1 MNYKIKIAFLL
12 AALVGPGAS
21 ALALS
26 DPQPQ
31 PTGVAEG
38 FVYASGRSYLG
49 INVQDVSKERVAALK
64 LKEERG
70 VEVTMVDQDAPASKA
85 GLKEHDVI
93 LEFNGSRVE
102 SEEQF
107 RRMVREI
114 PPGRT
119 VTLGIS
125 RDGSPQTIQVQLGD
139 RGKIEMGNRHSLNN
153 DHWQVVVPPGMT
165 ELPEMPDFNIDVLVP
180 TYTPSLGIQADTL
193 GQQLGEYFGVK
204 GGGGV
209 LVKSVEKG
217 SVAEKAGMKAGDV
230 ITKIANEKIADRS
243 DLRRILRS
251 HREGGKLNLAI
262 VRDKH
267 EQNIVVDVPAGNRP
281 RNSSSIEWDW
291 PDFESFQDFD
301 SAWDSWEPEILDNIH
316 TKIKEL
322 QPKIRRAQIIVAREV
337 EPEIKRNLKQNQ
349 IRMENMRKELLRE
362 SIQMR
367 KQIHQ
372 NFI

>member
-12 AALVGPGAS
+12 AALVAPGTS
-21 ALALS
+21 ALAMS

-31 PTGVAEG
+31 PFGVSEG
-38 FVYASGRSYLG
+38 FVYAAGRSYLG
-49 INVQDVSKERVAALK
+49 INVEDVNKERVSALK

-93 LEFNGSRVE
+93 LEFNGTRVE

-125 RDGSPQTIQVQLGD
+125 RDGTPQTIQVQLGD
-139 RGKIEMGNRHSLNN
+139 RSKIEMGSRHSLENN
-153 DHWQVVVPPGMT
+153 GLRIFVPQGMA
-165 ELPEMPDFNIDVLVP
+165 EAPEMPDFNIDVLVP

-217 SVAEKAGMKAGDV
+217 SAAEKAGMKAGDV

-243 DLRRILRS
+243 DLRRVLRS

-262 VRDKH
+262 VRDKR
-267 EQNIVVDVPAGNRP
+267 EQNIVVDVPAANRP
-281 RNSSSIEWDW
+281 RNSSSNEWNW
-291 PDFESFQDFD
+291 PDFQSIQDFG
-301 SAWDSWEPEILDNIH
+301 SAWQSWEPEILDNIH
-316 TKIKEL
+316 TQMKLL
-322 QPKIRRAQIIVAREV
+322 QPQVRRAQLVVAREV
-337 EPEIKRNLKQNQ
+337 QPEIKRNLKQVEQ
-349 IRMENMRKELLRE
+349 QMQSLRKDLRRE
-362 SIQMR
+362 TIQMR
-367 KQIHQ
+367 KQLHQ
-372 NFI
+372 NWI